1 MALLAYDFWNRIDK
15 LKGDTKLTQIAEAT
29 GINYQTLRNQRSENR
44 YPKKEDMG
52 KIADYLST
60 TVEFLMTG
68 IHIRPADNL
77 CPEARYVQENP
88 EARILVSQI
97 MKDPA
102 LLSALAVVIESA
114 RKVEGK
120 VK

>member
-1 MALLAYDFWNRIDK
+1 MSMLAYDFWDRVDQ
-15 LKGDTKLTQIAEAT
+15 LKGNIKLTQLAEDA

-44 YPKKEDMG
+44 YPKKEDIG
-52 KIADYLST
+52 KLATYLST
-60 TVEFLMTG
+60 TEEYLMTG
-68 IHIRPADNL
+68 IHIRPVDNL
-77 CPEARYVQENP
+77 CPEARYVQESP
-88 EARILVSQI
+88 EARLLVSQV

-114 RKVEGK
+114 RKEG